1 MRLSDFIFVNMK
13 HILQA
18 WEDFAR
24 SVETPMPDLD
34 AKGLRN
40 HAQLIL
46 RTVALDMRTCQ
57 TEQQQIDKSLG
68 QGPVSEDETPAQS
81 HAVNR
86 LMAGFTL
93 DQMVSEYRALRS
105 SVLRLWLEQEYTGDG
120 YHVADMVRFNEAI
133 DQALVESIAAYG
145 DAVETTRK
153 MVLGVLG
160 HDLRTP
166 LSAVLMDA
174 DLLRKS
180 KQLPDREKMIAA
192 QIATSVRGANQMVS
206 DLLDLARCNLGTGLT
221 IKGEVTELHSI
232 CQDTVNEI
240 RAGHPQAQIVFNDT
254 GKIVGRFDPA
264 RMAQVFSNLIGNAVR
279 HGDLHQPIHVT
290 LKGNATSAFFN
301 VLNFGEPIPP
311 AAIPILFSPEGRYS
325 RYSNDNRGETVG
337 LGLGL
342 FIAAEIV
349 AGHGGKIEVEST
361 LEQGTIFRVSLPI
374 LKSSC

>member
-13 HILQA
+13 PILRA

-34 AKGLRN
+34 ARGLRN

-46 RTVALDMRTCQ
+46 RTVALDMRTFQ
-57 TEQQQIDKSLG
+57 TEQQQIDKSFG
-68 QGPVSEDETPAQS
+68 HGPVSEDETPAQS

-86 LMAGFTL
+86 LVAGFTL

-120 YHVADMVRFNEAI
+120 HHVEDMVRFNEAI
-133 DQALVESIAAYG
+133 DQALVESIAAYWE
-145 DAVETTRK
+145 AVETTRK

-160 HDLRTP
+160 HDLRSP
-166 LSAVLMDA
+166 LSAVLMGA

-180 KQLPDREKMIAA
+180 KQLPDREKTIAA
-192 QIATSVRGANQMVS
+192 QIATSVRGANQMVN

-221 IKGEVTELHSI
+221 IKKEITQLHSI
-232 CQDTVNEI
+232 CQGIVNEI

-254 GKIVGRFDPA
+254 EKIVGQFDPA
-264 RMAQVFSNLIGNAVR
+264 RIAQVFSNLIGNAVR

-290 LKGNATSAFFN
+290 LKGDGTSVFFN
-301 VLNFGEPIPP
+301 VVNFGDPIPP
-311 AAIPILFSPEGRYS
+311 DAMPILFNPEGRFS
-325 RYSNDNRGETVG
+325 RYSDDNRGETVG

-349 AGHGGKIEVEST
+349 AGHDGKIEAEST
-361 LEQGTIFRVSLPI
+361 QEQGTVFRISLPI
-374 LKSSC
+374 L